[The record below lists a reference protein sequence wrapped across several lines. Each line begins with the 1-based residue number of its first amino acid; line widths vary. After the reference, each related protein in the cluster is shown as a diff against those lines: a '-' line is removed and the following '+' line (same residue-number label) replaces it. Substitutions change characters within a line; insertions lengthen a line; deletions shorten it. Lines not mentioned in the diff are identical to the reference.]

1 MPATLQQAGHGLVAR
16 LNLFDATM
24 IVMGGI
30 VGAGIFINP
39 YVVARQ
45 VHTPALILMVW
56 TLGGLVALAG
66 AFVYAELAARLP
78 RTGGQYAYLR
88 EAYHPAV
95 AFAYGWA
102 LLLVIQTGGMAA
114 VAITFAR
121 YFGELTHIPLAEGW
135 IATGTLLILTAINCL
150 GVRAGST
157 VQNALMLMK
166 IVVIGALVFCG
177 WFLAPAAHA
186 FGGAVLD
193 RPISFDLVTAIGA
206 AMIPVIFAFGGWQ
219 TASFIADEVREPKK
233 NLPRGLIL
241 GVTGV
246 IILYVSV
253 NFVEVRVLG
262 AAGLAQTAVPAS
274 AVMRA
279 AVGERGAVIIAAG
292 IALSALGF
300 LSQSILTAP
309 RVYFAM
315 ARDGIFFNSVAWL
328 HPKTHVPVVAIAL
341 QGLWAMVIALSGN
354 YEQIL
359 NYFVAMDCIFFGLTA
374 TCLFVFR
381 ARDARATAD
390 GGGMV
395 VKASD
400 YRVPGH
406 PWTTGLF
413 TAACWLVVGSSFY
426 KYPVNSLIGAAIV
439 VAGIPVY
446 FIWGTR
452 RARARNST

>member
-1 MPATLQQAGHGLVAR
+1 
-16 LNLFDATM
+16 
-24 IVMGGI
+24 
-30 VGAGIFINP
+30 
-39 YVVARQ
+39 
-45 VHTPALILMVW
+45 
-56 TLGGLVALAG
+56 
-66 AFVYAELAARLP
+66 
-78 RTGGQYAYLR
+78 
-88 EAYHPAV
+88 
-95 AFAYGWA
+95 
-102 LLLVIQTGGMAA
+102 
-114 VAITFAR
+114 
-121 YFGELTHIPLAEGW
+121 
-135 IATGTLLILTAINCL
+135 
-150 GVRAGST
+150 
-157 VQNALMLMK
+157 MK

-246 IILYVSV
+246 IILYLSV
-253 NFVEVRVLG
+253 NFVDVRVLG

-341 QGLWAMVIALSGN
+341 QGLWAIVIALSGN